1 MILLCLLSVDLIS
14 ATTPCNLLAMTA
26 LLATTSSASTTTGTK
41 LRQLVLTHRPLPLPP
56 ELVDGVILLRHGGME
71 LLHLLVERGH
81 LALVVGRI
89 GAGVAVE
96 GPGQA
101 EGGTTVAFHLG
112 LVALAAAELGA
123 GRPGLLFGQGGPA
136 LGFGGIGVGRI
147 ALGAEVGA
155 FASKPSFGLDA
166 TGGRT
171 SVGLGRLDVA
181 EEVLLFGLRV
191 NGLSCKK

>member
-1 MILLCLLSVDLIS
+1 
-14 ATTPCNLLAMTA
+14 MTA
-26 LLATTSSASTTTGTK
+26 LLAATSSTSTTTGSK
-41 LRQLVLTHRPLPLPP
+41 LGQLVLTHRPLPLPT

-101 EGGTTVAFHLG
+101 EGGPGVAFHLG

-123 GRPGLLFGQGGPA
+123 GRPGLLFGQGGPP

>member
-1 MILLCLLSVDLIS
+1 MS
-14 ATTPCNLLAMTA
+14 TTSPYYLLAMAA
-26 LLATTSSASTTTGTK
+26 LLATTSTTSSTK
-41 LRQLVLTHRPLPLPP
+41 LRQLVLAHRPLPLPP
-56 ELVDGVILLRHGGME
+56 ELVDGMILLRHGGME
-71 LLHLLVERGH
+71 LLHLVVERGH
-81 LALVVGRI
+81 LTLVVGRI

>member
-1 MILLCLLSVDLIS
+1 M
-14 ATTPCNLLAMTA
+14 TTA
-26 LLATTSSASTTTGTK
+26 TGTK

-56 ELVDGVILLRHGGME
+56 ELVDGVVLLRHGGVE
-71 LLHLLVERGH
+71 LLHLLVERRH

-147 ALGAEVGA
+147 ALGAEGRTL
-155 FASKPSFGLDA
+155 SSESGFGLDA

-171 SVGLGRLDVA
+171 SVRLGRLDVA

-191 NGLSCKK
+191 NGLSCRK